1 MPHLLDAP
9 EILPTNA
16 KLLYA
21 EPHILDLSLYKEENG
36 RSRLLQVIG
45 EAAKTGFIHI
55 INHGLKPE
63 RFQTVRDIT
72 YTYMLET
79 GNEQKDRDSSAPGT
93 GYFEGYKPRS
103 QEEKVENSLPP
114 VEEYSYDYFATG
126 KVRRPPVIAEN
137 EDSIHNIFDFY
148 HKTLTPILLDLINE
162 HCQFKPGTLAEY
174 HSNTSE
180 VAHFLFYRRR
190 WHENI
195 KKKRGSYGGH
205 TDIGT
210 LTYLPANPSAGL
222 QIYGEQGWR
231 YVAYI
236 PDSIV
241 VNAGDAL
248 EYLTAGKFNATLHR
262 VLKSQED
269 QERQMRTAIVYFVQP
284 KEACMRDSLAH
295 YNALQG
301 RQTESSRQDPGSA
314 INGACLNRLIS
325 AVSANSNDEYKR
337 IVDPQAWKSAKSGG
351 LISGPQNLTVDYK
364 TLSLLQRIPR
374 NALRQ

>member
-9 EILPTNA
+9 KILPTNT

-36 RSRLLQVIG
+36 RSKLLQVIG

-63 RFQTVRDIT
+63 WFQTVRDIT

-79 GNEQKDRDSSAPGT
+79 GNEQKDRDSSSSGT

-103 QEEKVENSLPP
+103 QEEKAENSLPP
-114 VEEYSYDYFATG
+114 IEEYSYDYFATG
-126 KVRRPPVIAEN
+126 KVRRPPLIAEN
-137 EDSIHNIFDFY
+137 EDNIHNIFDFY
-148 HKTLTPILLDLINE
+148 HNTLTPILLDLINE
-162 HCQFKPGTLAEY
+162 YCQFKPGTLADH
-174 HSNTSE
+174 HSDTSE
-180 VAHFLFYRRR
+180 VAHLLFYRRR
-190 WHENI
+190 WFDNI
-195 KKKRGSYGGH
+195 KKKRGSYAGH

-210 LTYLPANPSAGL
+210 LTYLYANPSAGL

-236 PDSIV
+236 PDSVV

-248 EYLTAGKFNATLHR
+248 EYLTAGKINATLHR
-262 VLKSQED
+262 VLKPPDD
-269 QERQMRTAIVYFVQP
+269 QERQMRTAIVYFIHP
-284 KEACMRDSLAH
+284 KDICMRDSLAH
-295 YNALQG
+295 YNAIQQK
-301 RQTESSRQDPGSA
+301 QTESSRKDPGSP

-325 AVSANSNDEYKR
+325 AISANNSDEYKR
-337 IVDPQAWKSAKSGG
+337 IVDPQALNAAKSGG
-351 LISGPQNLTVDYK
+351 LISGPQNLMVDYK
-364 TLSLLQRIPR
+364 TLALLQIVPR
-374 NALRQ
+374 NG